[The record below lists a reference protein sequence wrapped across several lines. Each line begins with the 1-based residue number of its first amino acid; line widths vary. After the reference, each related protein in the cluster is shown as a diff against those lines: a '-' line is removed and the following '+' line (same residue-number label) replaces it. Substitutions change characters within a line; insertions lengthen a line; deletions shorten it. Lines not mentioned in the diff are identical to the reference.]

1 MLIEAVI
8 TIGINPEIHLGPLN
22 LAWHGL
28 MIAVGVFV
36 GGWLADRFGREQG
49 LDTETVVSVVTVIA
63 LAGIVGARVFYL
75 VENGDLVHPGEWLGT
90 TGFSF
95 YGAIIVGVPATAI
108 YLHVAKASIRYLDA
122 LAAGFPLGMAVG
134 RIGDLINGEHYGPE
148 SDLPWAVQY
157 THPNADVPSNAVA
170 YHSGGLYEIV
180 LAIAMLG
187 LLWPLRSRFREPTS
201 MLWAVIGLY
210 GVGRF
215 LMFFV
220 REDSDE
226 VLIGLSSAQLT
237 SIALVAIAVA
247 GAWTAH
253 RLAAQRPSSVSA

>member
-1 MLIEAVI
+1 MSAAAVI
-8 TIGINPEIHLGPLN
+8 TIGVNPEIHLGPLN
-22 LAWHGL
+22 LTWHGL

-36 GGWLADRFGREQG
+36 GGWLAERFGREQG
-49 LDTETVVSVVTVIA
+49 LDTETLVSVVIVIA
-63 LAGIVGARVFYL
+63 LAGIVGARLFYL
-75 VENGDLVHPGEWLGT
+75 VENGDLTHPTEWFGT

-108 YLHVAKASIRYLDA
+108 YLHFARGSVRYLDA

-134 RIGDLINGEHYGPE
+134 RVGDLINGEHYGPE
-148 SDLPWAVQY
+148 SDLPWAFQY

-170 YHSGGLYEIV
+170 YHSGGFYEIV
-180 LAIAMLG
+180 LALVMLG
-187 LLWPLRSRFREPTS
+187 VLWPLRKRFREPTS

-215 LMFFV
+215 WMFFV

-237 SIALVAIAVA
+237 SIALVAIAVT
-247 GAWTAH
+247 GAWIAH
-253 RLAAQRPSSVSA
+253 HFGAQRPSSVSA